1 MTRGFVRSIAFR
13 IMDLAMLPVIF
24 LAALPMRLFRRVGA
38 VRLPLARSAFR
49 TFGYWPLRRH
59 YYDPLFD
66 PRDLSRPLD
75 APRSLSAIDWN
86 EQEQLSHLSKMRYQ
100 VETRTFLT
108 APEPGQLR
116 FQYDNSSFLSG
127 DADYLYGFVRTFRP
141 RRVIEVG
148 CGNSTLLIH
157 AAVNANSSEDVS
169 YSCEH
174 LCIEPYEQPWLE
186 GLNVRVL
193 RQRVEQTGLDTFDML
208 GPGDL
213 LFIDSSHMIRP
224 CGDVL
229 FQVLEVLPRLR
240 SGVYVHFH
248 DIFSPRN
255 YPTEWTESWGYLWN
269 EQYLIEAFLSFNRDF
284 RIVAALNYLQHRHF
298 DALAAICI
306 NHRRTLEPG
315 SLYLQRV

>member
-1 MTRGFVRSIAFR
+1 MYRCIRSGIVRAI
-13 IMDLAMLPVIF
+13 DLAMLPVIL
-24 LAALPMRLFRRVGA
+24 LAAIPMLLFRRVGA
-38 VRLPLARSAFR
+38 MRLPLARSAFR
-49 TFGYWPLRRH
+49 ACGYWPLRRH

-75 APRSLSAIDWN
+75 APRSLVAIDWN
-86 EQEQLSHLSKMRYQ
+86 EQEQLAHLSRMRYQ
-100 VETRTFLT
+100 VETRAFVA
-108 APEPGQLR
+108 APALGELR
-116 FQYDNSSFLSG
+116 FRYENSSFLSG

-141 RRVIEVG
+141 RKVVEVG

-157 AAVNANSSEDVS
+157 AAVNVNRSEDPA
-169 YSCEH
+169 YNCEH
-174 LCIEPYEQPWLE
+174 ICIEPYEQPWLE
-186 GLNVRVL
+186 RLNISIL
-193 RQRVEQTGLDTFDML
+193 RQRVEHTNLEIFGKL

-213 LFIDSSHMIRP
+213 LFIDSSHVIRP

-284 RIVAALNYLQHRHF
+284 RIVAALNYLQHHHY
-298 DALAAICI
+298 DALAAICVD
-306 NHRRTLEPG
+306 HKRTLEPG
-315 SLYLQRV
+315 SLYLQRA